1 MKINRSFAFLF
12 ICLLPLTSWAQNWD
26 INLLRDINIHR
37 NKSLDPTFKTI
48 SASTVPLSFAVPAGV
63 IAYAF
68 IKKDEDSRK
77 KALLITASLGSAAVL
92 TMATKYIVNRDRPY
106 VTYPEIE
113 NVKVEN
119 SPSFPSAHT
128 SFSFSLATSVSLA
141 YPKWY
146 VVAPAYLWAGS
157 VGYSRMHL
165 GVHYPS
171 DVLVG
176 AIIGAGSTYLSYR
189 LNEWMDVKWKT
200 VMKPDKKTEVALL
213 NYDDLLSN
221 RNVALDW

>member
-1 MKINRSFAFLF
+1 MQINRLF
-12 ICLLPLTSWAQNWD
+12 VFVLISLLPLSSWAQNWD
-26 INLLRDINIHR
+26 INLLRDINVHR
-37 NKSLDPTFKTI
+37 SRALDPAFKTI
-48 SASTVPLSFAVPAGV
+48 SASTVPLSFAIPAGA

-68 IKKDEDSRK
+68 IKKDEKSRR
-77 KALLITASLGSAAVL
+77 KALLITTSLGSAAVL

-106 VTYPEIE
+106 VKYPDIE
-113 NVKVEN
+113 NVKVES

-146 VVAPAYLWAGS
+146 VIAPAYLWAGS

-176 AIIGAGSTYLSYR
+176 AFIGAGSTYLSYR
-189 LNEWMDVKWKT
+189 LNDWMDVKWKS
-200 VMKPDKKTEVALL
+200 VMQSNKEAEITLL
-213 NYDDLLSN
+213 YYDDLVSKSKLI
-221 RNVALDW
+221 LD